1 MLVIKQNG
9 TIISC
14 SLS

>member
-1 MLVIKQNG
+1 LIG

-14 SLS
+14 ARNYG